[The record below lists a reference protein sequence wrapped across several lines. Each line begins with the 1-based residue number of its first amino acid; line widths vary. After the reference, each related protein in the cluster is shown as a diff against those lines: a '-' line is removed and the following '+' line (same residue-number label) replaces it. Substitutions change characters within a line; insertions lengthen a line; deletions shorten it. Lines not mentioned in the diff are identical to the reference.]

1 MIKIAIVDDHPAIT
15 FGISNMLKAYT
26 DIVFTG
32 TYHSAAAFMDA
43 LNESVPDILL
53 LDIQMPEQSGDK
65 AIKQILKMV
74 PELHIIVFSNFDSP
88 VYIDNMMRYGAKGYL
103 LKSSTQEQIIDAIQ
117 KVYAG
122 KHFIT
127 AELGEQVRQF
137 ALYKKRMSKA
147 NLSLTDREQQ
157 ILQLVADG
165 LTTRQI
171 AQQLFLSF
179 HTVENYRDNIMMKLD
194 VSNTA
199 ALIKKAVLLNLIS

>member
-15 FGISNMLKAYT
+15 IGISNMLKAYSH
-26 DIVFTG
+26 IMLTG
-32 TYHSAAAFMDA
+32 AYHSAAAFLHTLPEM
-43 LNESVPDILL
+43 VPDILL

-65 AIKQILKMV
+65 AIKQILKIV
-74 PELHIIVFSNFDSP
+74 PQLHIIIFSNFDSP
-88 VYIDNMMRYGAKGYL
+88 VYIDNMMRYGARGYL
-103 LKSSTQEQIIDAIQ
+103 LKSSTQDQIVAAIQ
-117 KVYAG
+117 IVHTGAV
-122 KHFIT
+122 FIT
-127 AELGEQVRQF
+127 PELNEQVRQF
-137 ALYKKRMSKA
+137 ALYKRRMSKA

-165 LTTRQI
+165 LTTKQI

-194 VSNTA
+194 VNNTA